1 MNYGQQRIGS
11 VSLSLKK
18 LQQGSGKKFI
28 HWVTLFDSLDDDL
41 FEGDL
46 GEDETD
52 TPRLLI
58 EY

>member
-1 MNYGQQRIGS
+1 MNNGKNRIGS
-11 VSLSLKK
+11 VSFSIKK

-28 HWVTLFDSLDDDL
+28 HWVTLYDSLDDDL

-52 TPRLLI
+52 TPRLLL